1 MAIAAIDVL
10 VDSCPIDYVMSFSVK
25 PRKRRKE
32 GGGGGGGG
40 KGGAATIYV
49 IEDICVILIN
59 AFGQRLAHNFQ
70 FSIP

>member
-32 GGGGGGGG
+32 GGGG